1 VHIHRAWLLP
11 LEVTY
16 DESLSNLA
24 IGFNLRPY
32 KLDRRERAMDE
43 REARLIGV
51 EAIEARP
58 HP

>member
-1 VHIHRAWLLP
+1 